1 MKELPK
7 VRTTRESTGQ
17 PGLGQ
22 WKLVC
27 DDSIVCV
34 VCGFLETDFLKNVIF
49 SSLEEISLRE
59 YKLLPQISLILAA
72 EHRNHSQEWGDSSVG
87 RMLAAQE
94 WGPKFRSLAPTYKP
108 GMVEHAY
115 NPTTES
121 GVQDTYMQIL
131 RLCWSA
137 GVAKSMSSRSSERP
151 CLKTKRMKKWLRR
164 TTDANFWAPHPP
176 ELVRGSNNTQN
187 VKQWLIKLTV
197 NEITKLEFQCIF
209 SWDSCTQPDCTDFYA
224 VFGFCFI

>member
-1 MKELPK
+1 
-7 VRTTRESTGQ
+7 
-17 PGLGQ
+17 
-22 WKLVC
+22 
-27 DDSIVCV
+27 
-34 VCGFLETDFLKNVIF
+34 
-49 SSLEEISLRE
+49 
-59 YKLLPQISLILAA
+59 
-72 EHRNHSQEWGDSSVG
+72 
-87 RMLAAQE
+87 MLAAQE

-115 NPTTES
+115 NSTTES

-137 GVAKSMSSRSSERP
+137 GVTKSMSSRSSERP
-151 CLKTKRMKKWLRR
+151 CLKTKRMEKWLRR
-164 TTDANFWAPHPP
+164 TTNANFWAPHPP

-209 SWDSCTQPDCTDFYA
+209 SWDSCTQPYCTDFYA
-224 VFGFCFI
+224 ESLGFVSYKWTPCKVLWVWGGQVGCSPSLTTLSINWVFLFLRLIFILVGGEWEQPAQQNSSQGPQIQAFYGGLGAKVMAEWSQDYWWKC